1 MCVTIIET
9 CCYQHFVSYSLFRT
23 YIILLIVGVTAKQGQ
38 AAIWVL
44 GCVVISVN
52 PGLEVRV
59 KTCSGGSVEG
69 NCPARR

>member
-9 CCYQHFVSYSLFRT
+9 CCYQHYVSYSLLRT
-23 YIILLIVGVTAKQGQ
+23 YIILLIVGVNAKQEQ

-44 GCVVISVN
+44 DYVVIYVN
-52 PGLEVRV
+52 AGFEVHA